1 MEKIS
6 KIITIILWALIA
18 VSAILTVSLMANIN
32 SSNESDPAMLSW
44 ININLIWVYILG
56 IIGAS
61 LAVIFGLFHSFSNA
75 QSAKKG
81 MISLAFLGGV
91 LLVAYISASPAMP
104 NFLGVDKFIADGLN
118 ESTMKLV
125 DTGLIALYIM
135 LGISLLTFI
144 IGPIIRVVRK

>member
-32 SSNESDPAMLSW
+32 NSNESDPAMLSW

-81 MISLAFLGGV
+81 IISLAFLGGV
-91 LLVAYISASPAMP
+91 VLIAYISASPTIP

-135 LGISLLTFI
+135 LGISILTFI
-144 IGPIIRVVRK
+144 IGPIIRLVRN

>member
-1 MEKIS
+1 
-6 KIITIILWALIA
+6 
-18 VSAILTVSLMANIN
+18 MANIN

-91 LLVAYISASPAMP
+91 LLVAYILASPAMP